1 MSSILFVIPIF
12 ILDDNNVKLF
22 TQSRDITNK
31 FTKDF
36 EISIQFLQQY
46 SNSKETLRSYLKEI
60 ERLLIWCIYL
70 GKVNISKLQLKHLIS
85 YQKFLKNP
93 KPKNIWCGASVSKQD
108 LNNKIN
114 PKWRLFVDSLST
126 SSIIKIYKILMIFF
140 KYLVE
145 QKHII
150 NNPINKKHIPKGS
163 KNKIN
168 NNYLELNEIQAILTA
183 LSDFQAQ
190 SKQYAF
196 EVNRAKYVI
205 LLLFYTGLPTREI
218 IIKNMNN
225 FEKHKKNWFLR
236 LSSKKLLPIHPEF
249 IESWENFKA
258 TINKS
263 NQFTNQHPI
272 PLIPN
277 KDLKTSIKA
286 KRINQIIKWAFN
298 LGALS
303 FEPHN
308 LKIAFKLR
316 KASIIWLK
324 NSYIK
329 FNLIYDK

>member
-12 ILDDNNVKLF
+12 ILDDNKVKLI
-22 TQSRDITNK
+22 TQSKDITNN
-31 FTKDF
+31 FAKDF

-60 ERLLIWCIYL
+60 ERLLVWCIYL
-70 GKVNISKLQLKHLIS
+70 GKVNISKLQLNHLIS

-93 KPKNIWCGASVSKQD
+93 KSKNIWCGASVSKQD

-114 PKWRLFVDSLST
+114 PKWRLFVDNLST

-145 QKHII
+145 EKYII
-150 NNPINKKHIPKGS
+150 NNPINKKHIPKRS

-190 SKQYAF
+190 NKQYEF

-205 LLLFYTGLPTREI
+205 LLLFYTGLPAREI
-218 IIKNMNN
+218 IVNNMNN
-225 FEKHKKNWFLR
+225 FEKHNKNWLLR
-236 LSSKKLLPIHPEF
+236 LSNKKLLPIHPDLM
-249 IESWENFKA
+249 ESWGNFKA

-316 KASIIWLK
+316 KASIIWLQ

-329 FNLIYDK
+329 FNL